1 MLSHARRRNGGTM
14 NRRNFAALLLA
25 AIAAPLAAGHARAM
39 QFMEY
44 RADSFVK
51 LLATGNP
58 LVVHVH
64 ADWCTVCRAQMPVM
78 DRVLAGPA
86 YKNVHAVRVNF
97 DHEKRFL
104 ADYKVVRQSTIIV
117 FRGGKEI
124 ARLTYD
130 ADPQRIEQT
139 LARAIS

>member
-58 LVVHVH
+58 LVVHV
-64 ADWCTVCRAQMPVM
+64 QVM

-97 DHEKRFL
+97 DREKRFL

>member
-1 MLSHARRRNGGTM
+1 M
-14 NRRNFAALLLA
+14 NRRDFAALALA
-25 AIAAPLAAGHARAM
+25 VIAAPLAAGRALAM
-39 QFMEY
+39 QFTEY
-44 RADSFVK
+44 QAESFVK

-86 YKNVHAVRVNF
+86 YKNVRAVRVNF
-97 DHEKRFL
+97 DREKRFL

-117 FRGGKEI
+117 FKGGKEI
-124 ARLTYD
+124 ARLSYD
-130 ADPQRIEQT
+130 SDPQRIEQT
-139 LARAIS
+139 LERAIS